1 MSTRLELE
9 DLPPR
14 YRAQAEKQ
22 IADRRARKAPA
33 GAVSLEAA
41 AKTAGEIGKVFES
54 KGEYD
59 FYIGTVLPGI
69 QSGRIIKAT
78 PHVAFPLLPAKDFCA
93 VHLPAARY
101 TADYVLEYADGT
113 VEVVEIK
120 SKFTRRAQRDY
131 IYRRRLFV
139 DLIAEPRG
147 YVFREIITPDTKNE
161 IKEWKRLAEQAERN
175 HHGQKQSKSAVV
187 LPAEHPK
194 CCKSTDQPWP
204 HQNGGIAEPGGYRA
218 GRVILLCGSGT
229 RHSGF

>member
-101 TADYVLEYADGT
+101 TAEYVLEYAD
-113 VEVVEIK
+113 
-120 SKFTRRAQRDY
+120 
-131 IYRRRLFV
+131 
-139 DLIAEPRG
+139 
-147 YVFREIITPDTKNE
+147 
-161 IKEWKRLAEQAERN
+161 
-175 HHGQKQSKSAVV
+175 
-187 LPAEHPK
+187 
-194 CCKSTDQPWP
+194 
-204 HQNGGIAEPGGYRA
+204 
-218 GRVILLCGSGT
+218 
-229 RHSGF
+229 

>member
-22 IADRRARKAPA
+22 IADRSARKAPA
-33 GAVSLEAA
+33 GAVSLEVA

-131 IYRRRLFV
+131 IYRRRLFI

-147 YVFREIITPDTKNE
+147 YVFREIITTDTKTE
-161 IKEWKRLAEQAERN
+161 IKEWKRLADQAGKESSWAKAEQGCPRT
-175 HHGQKQSKSAVV
+175 
-187 LPAEHPK
+187 
-194 CCKSTDQPWP
+194 TD
-204 HQNGGIAEPGGYRA
+204 RA
-218 GRVILLCGSGT
+218 SRT
-229 RHSGF
+229 P